1 MRLLNVS
8 LKSFLYYSLILV
20 LIGIPIFFLSI
31 RAILEKEVDDG
42 LHLQREEF
50 VEHVKN
56 FEYLDDIDVDLHVF
70 DELAYDQNI
79 QPADRYHEGETF
91 KTIAVYDSIDDE
103 VRPYREATSYFVVRN
118 KVYKLAIRTSL
129 VESEDLVT
137 VISVVQTI
145 LMILLL
151 GGFLFI
157 NSSLSQKIWNPFY
170 KTLSRLKAYEL
181 NKKEPFQYED
191 TNIAEFDDL
200 NAAIRSLTNKNKE
213 VFQQQKEFIENASH
227 ELQTPL
233 SIFQS
238 KLDLLMQDDALTE
251 EQAALVRDLINT
263 NQRLSKLNKSLLL
276 LSRIENEQFL
286 DKEPIDV
293 TQLLHD
299 SITTY
304 QELTGNGAADIL
316 HASPFILQGNKTLT
330 DILINNLVRNA
341 FQHTAQYDQIRIY
354 LENGIL
360 SIENPG
366 EPFKEGGEKIFDRFY
381 KESNHKAST
390 GLGLAIVKKIC
401 DLSGYSITYIYRGD
415 KHIFTVKF

>member
-8 LKSFLYYSLILV
+8 LKSFLYYSLILI
-20 LIGIPIFFLSI
+20 LIGIPTFFLSI
-31 RAILEKEVDDG
+31 RAILENEVDEG

-50 VEHVKN
+50 VEHIKN
-56 FEYLDDIDVDLHVF
+56 FEYLDDLDVDLRVF

-79 QPADRYHEGETF
+79 QPADRYQAGETF
-91 KTIAVYDSIDDE
+91 KTIAAYDSLDGE
-103 VRPYREATSYFVVRN
+103 VKPYREATSYFVVRN
-118 KVYKLAIRTSL
+118 KVYKLTMRTSL
-129 VESEDLVT
+129 VESEDLVIM
-137 VISVVQTI
+137 ISVIQAI

-151 GGFLFI
+151 GGFLLI

-181 NKKEPFQYED
+181 NKNEAFQYEN

-276 LSRIENEQFL
+276 LSKIENEQFI
-286 DKEPIDV
+286 DKEAIDV
-293 TQLLHD
+293 TQLLRD
-299 SITTY
+299 SITHY
-304 QELTGNGAADIL
+304 QELTGNGAIDIL

-341 FQHTAQYDQIRIY
+341 FQHTVHYDQIRIY
-354 LENGIL
+354 LENGML

-366 EPFKEGGEKIFDRFY
+366 EPFREGGEKIFDRFY
-381 KESNHKAST
+381 KESSHKAST

-401 DLSGYSITYIYRGD
+401 DLSGYTLTYIYRGN